1 MSKIDEGKLI
11 PYHSNMPFPPPR
23 IAQYFVIQYE
33 DARFHDEAFY
43 LECLEVLYRYG
54 LRDRPSDPIEQQN
67 DWGVK
72 HG

>member
-1 MSKIDEGKLI
+1 MKKIDEGKLI
-11 PYHSNMPFPPPR
+11 PYHSEMPYPPPR

-43 LECLEVLYRYG
+43 LECLEVLCRYG